1 MPFFSFKA
9 QDAVGRS
16 ENGRI
21 EALSGSDAYRKLRE
35 LGLQPIKVV
44 EEGAKPSSEKKSFF
58 GSSSSSAV
66 KATTGEVPSA
76 GSLPKLTTP
85 QLLFFTE
92 ELAELLEAG
101 LQLEGALLVIEQRQE
116 KSPVKVVAAHLRQL
130 VREGVGFSNALR
142 SCGKSFDPLY
152 CNLVAAGEAG
162 GVLPQILK
170 RQCAHLEMVGELGKK
185 VTSALV
191 YPAIVFSSAI
201 LLMFI
206 FLTFLVPQL
215 SVLLG
220 KSGQKLPVITQAL
233 ITVSLFCAHWWWA
246 IAAFIGAIITGLRMA
261 VATPT
266 GRAWWHRA
274 QLDVPVVGPVLKAR
288 FYAEVMQN
296 LSTLVSNGVTMLSA
310 MDLMRAATGNVY
322 LKELLEQVGDMVR
335 EGSSLASAMRRTG
348 FFPPV
353 LLDILAVGEQT
364 GDLAGSLAR
373 AAKRYD
379 RELTSRIQHLTTLI
393 QPAVILI
400 VALFVGVVAY
410 SMISGILSSVNA
422 LKAH

>member
-1 MPFFSFKA
+1 MPLFSFRA
-9 QDAVGRS
+9 QDAAGRA
-16 ENGRI
+16 ETGTI
-21 EALSGSDAYRKLRE
+21 EALSGADAYRRLRE
-35 LGLQPIKVV
+35 KGLQPSVV
-44 EEGAKPSSEKKSFF
+44 EPVGEGGKST
-58 GSSSSSAV
+58 
-66 KATTGEVPSA
+66 ATTGLSGILGTALRSLTTDPS
-76 GSLPKLTTP
+76 GELPRLTTP

-101 LQLEGALLVIEQRQE
+101 LQLEGALRVIEQRQE
-116 KSPVKVVAAHLRQL
+116 RSPVKPVAAHLRQQ
-130 VREGVGFSNALR
+130 VREGVNFSKALR

-233 ITVSLFCAHWWWA
+233 ISVSLFCGHWWWA
-246 IAAFIGAIITGLRMA
+246 ILALVVAAILGAKAA
-261 VATPT
+261 VSTPV
-266 GRAWWHRA
+266 GRDWWDRF
-274 QLDVPVVGPVLKAR
+274 QLGVPVVGPVLRAR
-288 FYAEVMQN
+288 FLAEVMQN
-296 LSTLVSNGVTMLSA
+296 LSTLVSNGVTMLAA

-322 LKELLEQVGDMVR
+322 LKGLLERVADMVR
-335 EGSSLASAMRRTG
+335 EGSSLAAAMRRTG

-364 GDLAGSLAR
+364 GDLPGSLAR

-379 RELTSRIQHLTTLI
+379 RELSSRIQHLTTLI

>member
-1 MPFFSFKA
+1 MSSFSFKA
-9 QDAVGRS
+9 LDAAGRS
-16 ENGRI
+16 ETGQI
-21 EALSGSDAYRKLRE
+21 EALSSADAYRKLRAR
-35 LGLQPIKVV
+35 GLQPSRVDEDGSNSPVV
-44 EEGAKPSSEKKSFF
+44 KKALF
-58 GSSSSSAV
+58 GSVFPMSG
-66 KATTGEVPSA
+66 KTRGGETISTEN
-76 GSLPKLTTP
+76 LPKLTTP

-101 LQLEGALLVIEQRQE
+101 LQLEGALKVIEQRQE
-116 KSPVKVVAAHLRQL
+116 KSPVKIVASHLRQS
-130 VREGVGFSNALR
+130 VREGVGFSKSLR
-142 SCGKSFDPLY
+142 NCGKSFDPLY

-170 RQCAHLEMVGELGKK
+170 RQCAHLEMVGELSKK

-191 YPAIVFSSAI
+191 YPAIVFTSAI
-201 LLMFI
+201 VLMFI

-220 KSGQKLPVITQAL
+220 KSGQKLPAITQAL
-233 ITVSLFCAHWWWA
+233 ITISLFCAHWWWA
-246 IAAFIGAIITGLRMA
+246 IVALIGALITGLRMA
-261 VATPT
+261 VATPA

-274 QLDVPVVGPVLKAR
+274 QLDIPVVGPVLKAR

-322 LKELLEQVGDMVR
+322 LKGLLEKVADMVR

>member
-1 MPFFSFKA
+1 MAFFTYRAIEAS
-9 QDAVGRS
+9 GRHD
-16 ENGRI
+16 NGRI
-21 EALSGSDAYRKLRE
+21 EAVSGAEAYRKLRAR
-35 LGLQPIKVV
+35 GLQPSSVKEEVV
-44 EEGAKPSSEKKSFF
+44 SAPRKWGGGERAAKEASGPSESGKGVE
-58 GSSSSSAV
+58 
-66 KATTGEVPSA
+66 
-76 GSLPKLTTP
+76 LQRLTTQ

-101 LQLEGALLVIEQRQE
+101 LQLEGALKVIEQRQE
-116 KSPVKVVAAHLRQL
+116 RSPVKVAASHLRRQ
-130 VREGVGFSNALR
+130 VREGVSFSRALR
-142 SCGKSFDPLY
+142 DCGRSFDPLY

-170 RQCAHLEMVGELGKK
+170 RQCAHLEMIGELGRK

-220 KSGQKLPVITQAL
+220 KSGQKLPAITQGL
-233 ITVSLFCAHWWWA
+233 ITVSLFCGHWWWA
-246 IAAFIGAIITGLRMA
+246 ILACVGAVFTGVRLAF
-261 VATPT
+261 ATPA

-274 QLDVPVVGPVLKAR
+274 QLGIPVVGPVLKAR
-288 FYAEVMQN
+288 FHAELLQN
-296 LSTLVSNGVTMLSA
+296 LSTLVSNGVPMLSA
-310 MDLMRAATGNVY
+310 MDLMRAATANVY
-322 LKELLEQVGDMVR
+322 LKGLIANVADQVR
-335 EGSSLASAMRRTG
+335 EGTSIASAMRRTG

-353 LLDILAVGEQT
+353 LLDILGVGEQT

-379 RELTSRIQHLTTLI
+379 RELGSRIQVLTTLI

-400 VALFVGVVAY
+400 VALFVGIVAY
-410 SMISGILSSVNA
+410 SMISGILTSVNA
-422 LKAH
+422 LKAR

>member
-101 LQLEGALLVIEQRQE
+101 LQLEGALRVIEQRQE

-191 YPAIVFSSAI
+191 
-201 LLMFI
+201 
-206 FLTFLVPQL
+206 
-215 SVLLG
+215 
-220 KSGQKLPVITQAL
+220 
-233 ITVSLFCAHWWWA
+233 
-246 IAAFIGAIITGLRMA
+246 
-261 VATPT
+261 
-266 GRAWWHRA
+266 
-274 QLDVPVVGPVLKAR
+274 
-288 FYAEVMQN
+288 
-296 LSTLVSNGVTMLSA
+296 
-310 MDLMRAATGNVY
+310 
-322 LKELLEQVGDMVR
+322 
-335 EGSSLASAMRRTG
+335 
-348 FFPPV
+348 
-353 LLDILAVGEQT
+353 
-364 GDLAGSLAR
+364 
-373 AAKRYD
+373 
-379 RELTSRIQHLTTLI
+379 
-393 QPAVILI
+393 
-400 VALFVGVVAY
+400 
-410 SMISGILSSVNA
+410 
-422 LKAH
+422 